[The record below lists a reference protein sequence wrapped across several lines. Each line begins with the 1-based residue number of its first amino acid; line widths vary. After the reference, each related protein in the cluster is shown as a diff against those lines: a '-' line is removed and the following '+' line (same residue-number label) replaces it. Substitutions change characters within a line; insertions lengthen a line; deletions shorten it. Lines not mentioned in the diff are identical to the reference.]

1 MYSSVIDEINI
12 PCHKQR
18 WTSMDQW
25 GAPVFLIYYWKHF
38 HCRSKVSWVK
48 AVNYNEVI
56 FCVTSISMAVQL
68 FVCGF
73 HCLAFPHCV
82 FCHDQFPLQQ
92 MTRFPAS
99 HICLFA
105 FAILLLFLAHLILW
119 QVSRWLR
126 WWWWIFALRLPNQTA
141 KPSPQ
146 SPGDGG
152 FCKCDYLLSFLV
164 MNQLGL
170 KMP

>member
-1 MYSSVIDEINI
+1 MLLCICHDMHTFKILKMYSSVIDESNI

-56 FCVTSISMAVQL
+56 FCVTSISMALQL
-68 FVCGF
+68 FVCWF

-82 FCHDQFPLQQ
+82 FCHDQYPLQKRSL

-99 HICLFA
+99 PSCLFA
-105 FAILLLFLAHLILW
+105 LAIVLLLLAHLILW
-119 QVSRWLR
+119 QVSRW
-126 WWWWIFALRLPNQTA
+126 WWFMIMEMTE
-141 KPSPQ
+141 K
-146 SPGDGG
+146 
-152 FCKCDYLLSFLV
+152 
-164 MNQLGL
+164 
-170 KMP
+170 